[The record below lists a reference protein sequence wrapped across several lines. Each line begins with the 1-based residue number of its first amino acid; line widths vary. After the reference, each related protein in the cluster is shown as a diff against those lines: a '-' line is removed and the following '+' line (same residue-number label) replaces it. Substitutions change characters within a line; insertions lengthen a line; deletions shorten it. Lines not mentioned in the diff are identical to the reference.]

1 MAEEF
6 EFGDIQP
13 DEPRNRRFIIA
24 AAALG
29 GLVVVSLIALALY
42 TFFISPRQEEQQAM
56 NATQTSAA
64 QTSIAQAQI
73 PTSTD
78 TPLPTFTPTAT
89 QPPTST
95 PTLSPATATVTP
107 QPTSGLILTPTP
119 SGLPTAGFADEVGL
133 TGLIFVAL
141 ALLGIVIISRRV
153 RLGMSD

>member
-13 DEPRNRRFIIA
+13 EEPRNRRFIIA

-42 TFFISPRQEEQQAM
+42 TFFISPRQEQQQAT

-64 QTSIAQAQI
+64 QTSMALAQI
-73 PTSTD
+73 PTATD

-89 QPPTST
+89 LPPTST
-95 PTLSPATATVTP
+95 PTLAPVTATVTP
-107 QPTSGLILTPTP
+107 ESTRGLILTPTP
-119 SGLPTAGFADEVGL
+119 SGLPTAGFAEDVGL